1 MENNREPTTRQSPPT
16 PAGGVDL
23 TTCDREPIHLLG
35 AIQSSGFLLAMNA
48 DWIIT
53 RASENT
59 QSHIDLGP
67 GQLVGQL
74 AERCI
79 PKDVLHDIRG
89 RLQLAGASGV
99 VERLFGQRLTPAG
112 GLFDVAVHQSGLE
125 TILEFEPSETQ
136 ESVGLATLR
145 SVFNR
150 LERHVNQQDLCRD
163 AARQVR
169 ALTGFDRVMVY
180 RFDQDGSGEVIAES
194 ARNGLPSF
202 LGLRYPAAD
211 IPAQARALYE
221 RNTLRIIVDADAVP
235 VAIAP
240 ALSPE
245 GTPLDLSMSILR
257 SVSPIHLE
265 YLRNMGVRS
274 SMSISILRGG
284 RLWGLIACHHAMPNH
299 IGYQR
304 RSVAELF
311 GQMFSYL
318 LEVRSREDERL
329 NDEQARDIHHRLA
342 SAFAAPNESLTKVP
356 EVLATMAGYI
366 AADGIAAYQ
375 AGEITL
381 TGTTPTKEEFLQ
393 IVRFLNKTAAGRV
406 FATHCLKDV
415 FPPAADFTMRAAG
428 LLSVPIS
435 RVPRDYLV
443 FFRREVV
450 RTVTWAGDPTKVA
463 TPGPNGIRLSP
474 RKSFEA
480 WQETVRDQSERWT
493 PRDVRAAEALRVTLV
508 EMVLRIADTAQAER
522 TGAVRRNELLIAELN
537 HRVRNI
543 LGLVRGI
550 ISQSALHTNDTKT
563 LVEGVSDRI
572 RSLARAFD
580 LLSAT
585 NWQPASLHELLR
597 TEIDAFDQSHA
608 RITMIGP
615 DVMLQPKAFAAMALV
630 GHELFTNARKHG
642 ALSVPSGQ
650 ITVETTS
657 NPDGNVGI
665 SWGEMGGPAV
675 TVPKRRGFGSTILTE
690 VIPFEVDGISTPEFA
705 PSGFTLAIELPAA
718 TAECVSAVVP
728 SSDALGV
735 LGDMPDSA
743 VIARLLAVSLVVEDN
758 LFIALDVEDMLRKL
772 GAARVDIAKS
782 VGEAVELIGQRS
794 YSFALLDVKLGME
807 NSLPV
812 ARALLPT
819 GTQLVFGTGYGE
831 AHSLDATLASVPIV
845 SKPYHPKSL
854 ARVLSRLP
862 SSSDHQPAN

>member
-1 MENNREPTTRQSPPT
+1 M
-16 PAGGVDL
+16 DL

-35 AIQSSGFLLAMNA
+35 AIQSLGFLLSVNA
-48 DWIIT
+48 DWIVT

-59 QSHIDLGP
+59 RSHIGLDP
-67 GQLVGQL
+67 GQLVGQP
-74 AERCI
+74 AERCVG
-79 PKDVLHDIRG
+79 KDVLHDIRG
-89 RLQLAGASGV
+89 RLQLAGAPGV
-99 VERLFGQRLTPAG
+99 VERLFGQRLTAG
-112 GLFDVAVHQSGLE
+112 GALFDVAVHQSGIE
-125 TILEFEPSETQ
+125 TIIEFEPSETQ
-136 ESVGLATLR
+136 ETAALPTLR
-145 SVFNR
+145 TVFNR
-150 LERHVNQQDLCRD
+150 LERHVGQQELCRD

-180 RFDQDGSGEVIAES
+180 RFDEDGSGEVVAES
-194 ARNGLPSF
+194 ARNGLSSF

-221 RNTLRIIVDADAVP
+221 RNTLRIIVDVDAVP
-235 VAIAP
+235 VAITP

-245 GTPLDLSMSILR
+245 GMPLDLSMSVLR

-284 RLWGLIACHHAMPNH
+284 RLWGLIACHHGMPNH
-299 IGYQR
+299 VGFHR

-318 LEVRSREDERL
+318 LEVRSKEEERL
-329 NDEQARDIHHRLA
+329 HDEQARDIHHRLA
-342 SAFAAPNESLTKVP
+342 SAFAAPNEPLTKVP
-356 EVLATMAGYI
+356 EALAGMTGYI
-366 AADGIAAYQ
+366 AADGIASYH

-381 TGTTPTKEEFLQ
+381 TGVTPTKEEFLQ
-393 IVRFLNKTAAGRV
+393 IVRFLNKTEAGRV
-406 FATHCLKDV
+406 YATHCLKDV

-435 RVPRDYLV
+435 RTPRDYLV
-443 FFRREVV
+443 FFRREAM

-463 TPGPNGIRLSP
+463 TLGPNGIRLSP

-480 WQETVRDQSERWT
+480 WRETVRDQSERWS
-493 PRDVRAAEALRVTLV
+493 PRDLRAAEALRVTLI
-508 EMVLRIADTAQAER
+508 ELVLRIADTAQVER
-522 TGAVRRNELLIAELN
+522 TGAERRNELLIAELN

-550 ISQSALHTNDTKT
+550 ISQSALHTDDTKA
-563 LVEGVSDRI
+563 LVDGVSDRI

-580 LLSAT
+580 LLSNT
-585 NWQPASLHELLR
+585 NWQPASLHELFR
-597 TEIDAFDQSHA
+597 TEIDVFDQSHA
-608 RITMIGP
+608 RMTLVGP

-642 ALSVPSGQ
+642 ALSVPTGQ
-650 ITVETTS
+650 ITIETMTR
-657 NPDGNVGI
+657 PDGNVDI
-665 SWGEMGGPAV
+665 FWREMGGPSV
-675 TVPKRRGFGSTILTE
+675 TVPERRGFGSTILAE
-690 VIPFEVDGISTPEFA
+690 VIPFEVDGISTPDFS

-718 TAECVSAVVP
+718 TAECVSAAA
-728 SSDALGV
+728 STSDTSGMS
-735 LGDMPDSA
+735 GDMPDSS
-743 VIARLLAVSLVVEDN
+743 VLARLLAVSLIVEDN
-758 LFIALDVEDMLRKL
+758 LFIALDVEDMLREL
-772 GAARVDIAKS
+772 GAVRVDIAKS
-782 VGEAVELIGQRS
+782 VGEAIELISQRS

-812 ARALLPT
+812 ARALLST
-819 GTQLVFGTGYGE
+819 GTRMVFGTGYGE

-862 SSSDHQPAN
+862 VGSGERAGK

>member
-1 MENNREPTTRQSPPT
+1 MDNNPETTLRQSPPG
-16 PAGGVDL
+16 PGVAVDQ

-35 AIQSSGFLLAMNA
+35 AIQSFGFLLSVNA
-48 DWIIT
+48 DWIVT
-53 RASENT
+53 RASDNT
-59 QSHIDLGP
+59 HSHIGLDP
-67 GQLVGQL
+67 GQLVGQP
-74 AERCI
+74 AEHFI
-79 PKDVLHDIRG
+79 GKEVLHDIRG
-89 RLQLAGASGV
+89 RLQLAGAPGV
-99 VERLFGQRLTPAG
+99 VERLFGQCLTPG
-112 GLFDVAVHQSGLE
+112 RGLFDIAVHQSGLD
-125 TILEFEPSETQ
+125 TIMEFEPSEPHETAA
-136 ESVGLATLR
+136 LPTLR
-145 SVFNR
+145 TVFNR
-150 LERHVNQQDLCRD
+150 LERHVNQRDLCRD

-180 RFDQDGSGEVIAES
+180 RFDDDASGEVVAEA
-194 ARNGLPSF
+194 ARNGLRPF
-202 LGLRYPAAD
+202 IGLRYPAAD

-221 RNTLRIIVDADAVP
+221 RNTLRIIADVDAVP
-235 VAIAP
+235 AAISP

-245 GTPLDLSMSILR
+245 GMPLDLSMSVLR

-284 RLWGLIACHHAMPNH
+284 RLWGLIACHHDTPNH
-299 IGYQR
+299 VGFQR

-318 LEVRSREDERL
+318 LDVRSREEERL
-329 NDEQARDIHHRLA
+329 YDEQAREIHHRLA
-342 SAFAAPNESLTKVP
+342 SAFAAPNESLTQVA
-356 EVLATMAGYI
+356 ESLACMTGYI
-366 AADGIAAYQ
+366 AADGIATYQ

-381 TGTTPTKEEFLQ
+381 TGVTPTKEEFLQ

-406 FATHCLKDV
+406 YPTHCLKDV
-415 FPPAADFTMRAAG
+415 FPPAANFTLRAAG

-463 TPGPNGIRLSP
+463 TPGPNGGRLSP

-480 WQETVRDQSERWT
+480 WQETVRDQSERWS
-493 PRDVRAAEALRVTLV
+493 PRDVRTAEALRVTLV
-508 EMVLRIADTAQAER
+508 ELVLRIADTAQAER

-550 ISQSALHTNDTKT
+550 ISQSALHTDDTKA
-563 LVEGVSDRI
+563 LVDGVSDRI

-585 NWQPASLHELLR
+585 NWQPASLHDLLR

-608 RITMIGP
+608 RITMTGP

-630 GHELFTNARKHG
+630 VHELFTNARKHG
-642 ALSVPSGQ
+642 ALSVSSGR
-650 ITVETTS
+650 ITIESTN

-665 SWGEMGGPAV
+665 LWREMGGPPVAV
-675 TVPKRRGFGSTILTE
+675 PERRGFGSTILAE

-718 TAECVSAVVP
+718 TAECVSAAAP
-728 SSDALGV
+728 TSDASGV
-735 LGDMPDSA
+735 MGDMPDSSML
-743 VIARLLAVSLVVEDN
+743 ARLLAVSLIVEDN

-772 GAARVDIAKS
+772 GAVRVDIAKS
-782 VGEAVELIGQRS
+782 VGEAIELIGQRT

-819 GTQLVFGTGYGE
+819 GTRMVFGTGYGE

-862 SSSDHQPAN
+862 VGSGEPAGN

>member
-1 MENNREPTTRQSPPT
+1 MSPSPPS
-16 PAGGVDL
+16 PGVAVDL
-23 TTCDREPIHLLG
+23 TTCDREPIHILG
-35 AIQSSGFLLAMNA
+35 AIQSFGFLLSVNA
-48 DWIIT
+48 DWIVT

-59 QSHIDLGP
+59 HSHIGLDP
-67 GQLVGQL
+67 GHLVGQP

-79 PKDVLHDIRG
+79 GKEVLHDIRG
-89 RLQLAGASGV
+89 RLQLAGAPGV
-99 VERLFGQRLTPAG
+99 VERLFGQRLTLGG
-112 GLFDVAVHQSGLE
+112 GLFDVAVHQSGPE
-125 TILEFEPSETQ
+125 IIIEFEPSEAQ
-136 ESVGLATLR
+136 ETAALPTLR

-150 LERHVNQQDLCRD
+150 LERHVNQHDLCRD

-169 ALTGFDRVMVY
+169 ALSGFDRVMVY
-180 RFDQDGSGEVIAES
+180 RFDDDGSGEVVAES
-194 ARNGLPSF
+194 ARNGLSSF

-221 RNTLRIIVDADAVP
+221 RNTLRIIVDVDAVP
-235 VAIAP
+235 AAITP

-245 GTPLDLSMSILR
+245 GMPLDLSMSVLR

-265 YLRNMGVRS
+265 YLRNMDVRS
-274 SMSISILRGG
+274 SMSISILRGS
-284 RLWGLIACHHAMPNH
+284 RLWGLIACHHRMPNRV
-299 IGYQR
+299 GFQR
-304 RSVAELF
+304 RSIVELF

-318 LEVRSREDERL
+318 LEARSKEEERL
-329 NDEQARDIHHRLA
+329 QDEQARDIHHRLA
-342 SAFAAPNESLTKVP
+342 SAFAAPNQSLTMVP
-356 EVLATMAGYI
+356 EVLAGMTGYI
-366 AADGIAAYQ
+366 AADGIASYH

-381 TGTTPTKEEFLQ
+381 TGLTPTKEEFLQ
-393 IVRFLNKTAAGRV
+393 IVRFLNKTQGGRV
-406 FATHCLKDV
+406 YATHCLRDV
-415 FPPAADFTMRAAG
+415 FPPAADFNMRAAG

-435 RVPRDYLV
+435 RTPRDYLV

-480 WQETVRDQSERWT
+480 WQETVRDQSERWS
-493 PRDVRAAEALRVTLV
+493 PRDMRAAEALRVTLV
-508 EMVLRIADTAQAER
+508 ELVLRIADTAQAER
-522 TGAVRRNELLIAELN
+522 MGATRRNELLIAELN

-550 ISQSALHTNDTKT
+550 ISQSALHTNDTKA
-563 LVEGVSDRI
+563 LVDDVSNRI
-572 RSLARAFD
+572 RSLSRAFD
-580 LLSAT
+580 LLSST

-608 RITMIGP
+608 RITLIGP

-650 ITVETTS
+650 ITIETIAK
-657 NPDGNVGI
+657 PDGNVGVL
-665 SWGEMGGPAV
+665 WREMGGPPV
-675 TVPKRRGFGSTILTE
+675 TVPERRGFGSTILAE
-690 VIPFEVDGISTPEFA
+690 VIPFEVDGISTPEFS
-705 PSGFTLAIELPAA
+705 PSGFTLTVELPAA
-718 TAECVSAVVP
+718 TAECVSAAAP
-728 SSDALGV
+728 PSDASGV
-735 LGDMPDSA
+735 LGDMPDSS
-743 VIARLLAVSLVVEDN
+743 VLARLLAVSLVVEDN

-772 GAARVDIAKS
+772 GAVRVDIAKS
-782 VGEAVELIGQRS
+782 VAEAIELISQRS
-794 YSFALLDVKLGME
+794 YSFALLDVKLGAE

-819 GTQLVFGTGYGE
+819 STRMVFGTGYGE

-854 ARVLSRLP
+854 ARVLSRFP
-862 SSSDHQPAN
+862 VRSDPLVGK